1 MSGDLDTEMQNKEDE
16 DEGDED
22 ENSDDENKD
31 EEDNMETQAGTYQCH
46 LVIYFSY
53 QNCAPSTCPTLLR

>member
-16 DEGDED
+16 EEGD

-31 EEDNMETQAGTYQCH
+31 EEDNMETQAGTCCH

-53 QNCAPSTCPTLLR
+53 QNCAPSTCPTLR

>member
-1 MSGDLDTEMQNKEDE
+1 MSGDLDTEMQNKE

-31 EEDNMETQAGTYQCH
+31 EEENMETQAGTYHCH
-46 LVIYFSY
+46 II
-53 QNCAPSTCPTLLR
+53 PP

>member
-46 LVIYFSY
+46 LI
-53 QNCAPSTCPTLLR
+53 PP

>member
-31 EEDNMETQAGTYQCH
+31 EEDNMETQAGILSLSPH
-46 LVIYFSY
+46 SPLVITVCF
-53 QNCAPSTCPTLLR
+53 

>member
-31 EEDNMETQAGTYQCH
+31 EEDNMETQAGTYHCH
-46 LVIYFSY
+46 LI
-53 QNCAPSTCPTLLR
+53 PP

>member
-46 LVIYFSY
+46 LS
-53 QNCAPSTCPTLLR
+53 PL

>member
-31 EEDNMETQAGTYQCH
+31 EEDNMETQAGIYQCH
-46 LVIYFSY
+46 LIS
-53 QNCAPSTCPTLLR
+53 P

>member
-31 EEDNMETQAGTYQCH
+31 EEDNMETQAGTNQ
-46 LVIYFSY
+46 LSPPLFLS
-53 QNCAPSTCPTLLR
+53 NPTSDYTHYDL